1 MWLRLLMLILLL
13 LAAWKKLSTAFW
25 YHFSWFIVKS
35 NALCIANC
43 LSDSVLIMIIQLQ
56 LHISDCKANI
66 RFTAD
71 GWIGQIGTICVALI
85 VVTSC
90 NTTFWQL
97 TLRFCR
103 SMIKVKFS
111 TDKVRRA
118 LRSAGGCLLF
128 DWLSPCS
135 KTSKLLYFRPFR
147 PDIQILSA
155 LTTLHR
161 PSTAFY
167 RPSTTKYQPVPPYTD
182 PAPPSTNKYC
192 PILTQYHHESTI
204 TAFYWQ
210 YHQVP
215 TGTAFYCPIIYKPE
229 PLHTDQVPPSI
240 K

>member
-13 LAAWKKLSTAFW
+13 LAAWKKLSSAFW

-118 LRSAGGCLLF
+118 LGSAGGCLLF

-155 LTTLHR
+155 LTALYW
-161 PSTAFY
+161 PSTDFY
-167 RPSTTKYQPVPPYTD
+167 WPSTTKYRPVTASTDPVP
-182 PAPPSTNKYC
+182 
-192 PILTQYHHESTI
+192 
-204 TAFYWQ
+204 
-210 YHQVP
+210 
-215 TGTAFYCPIIYKPE
+215 
-229 PLHTDQVPPSI
+229 
-240 K
+240 